1 MQRSAVR
8 TLPRATVALL
18 RVRALAVLFATLI
31 MALFATAAMA
41 QSQGDIRT
49 RLDQVRAELMRIDE
63 GVNREGADERLLRG
77 LRGQLEPLVER
88 LNEIIASETPRLE
101 GVRSRLEQLGPRP
114 DPAKNQTESADVTR
128 ERGEQ
133 EKLQGEIDEVIRL
146 ARSLLVQADQLSAAI
161 GDKRRALLTRALM
174 ERTQSIVSPWLWAD
188 VIRIL
193 PLELRA
199 FRTIL
204 VDWLDLIVVR
214 MDGNRGLILAA
225 ALAFIVLLAFPVRRF
240 ALRFEGRDPD
250 VTDPP
255 RLSRALAALRVT
267 LIWAL
272 VPFVICAGL
281 FELLALLDMIPG
293 RAEAILRT
301 ALYGTAVVAFAH
313 GLADG
318 LLAPE
323 DPHWRLYQMDDNTA
337 RRLTALASTFP
348 TIMVIGKTVEA
359 INQAI
364 VAALPI
370 TIATKG
376 LFAVLAALAI
386 IRTMQKLR
394 ANAEALS
401 QEESSLGPVTPQG
414 PGFGL
419 PLRLFAW
426 GGAVAILMSAATGY
440 IALAGFLSEQLL
452 WITSVTT
459 FLIVIIVLVDEVIGR
474 SLSADGALGRNVM
487 TQVGL
492 KRGSLQQISVLSTG
506 LLRVIALVAAVMLVL
521 APWGLDGGDFFGTLR
536 AAVFGFSMGG
546 VTISLSAILVAV
558 VLFMIG
564 FAATR
569 SVQRWLEKS
578 YLPHTGLDLGLRNSI
593 STILGYIGI
602 IIAAMLA
609 LSHLGLSMDKLTIVA
624 GALSVG
630 IGFGLQ
636 SIVNNFVSGLILL
649 WERPIRVGDWIDVG
663 AESGIV
669 KRINVRSTQIETFD
683 RASLIVP
690 NSEFISGRVKNWMHN
705 DRLGRIIIPLGIGYG
720 SDPDEVRA
728 ILLNAALNH
737 REVLSEPQPRVFFM
751 RMGESSLDFELR
763 CFTDVDSMLSVKSEL
778 LFTIFRSLREA
789 RIDIPVPQ
797 RPVEIVLAPGSGL
810 EVQKPAD
817 ELRPSPRPRVGHAK
831 EASAT

>member
-1 MQRSAVR
+1 MPCSTVRRLDAAGTLSQRWRGLVAA
-8 TLPRATVALL
+8 LAALL
-18 RVRALAVLFATLI
+18 LCLVAQVAV
-31 MALFATAAMA
+31 A

-49 RLDQVRAELMRIDE
+49 RLDQGRAELMRIDE
-63 GVNREGADERLLRG
+63 GVNRDGADEKTLRG

-128 ERGEQ
+128 ERAEQ

-161 GDKRRALLTRALM
+161 GDKRRALLARALM
-174 ERTQSIVSPWLWAD
+174 ERTQSIASPWLWAD
-188 VIRIL
+188 VMRVL

-199 FRTIL
+199 FRVIL
-204 VDWLDLIVVR
+204 VDWIDLMVTRI
-214 MDGNRGLILAA
+214 DGTRGLILAL
-225 ALAFIVLLAFPVRRF
+225 ALGLIVVLAFPVRRF
-240 ALRFEGRDPD
+240 ALRFEARDPA

-272 VPFVICAGL
+272 VPFLICAGL
-281 FELLALLDMIPG
+281 FELLSLLDLIPG
-293 RAEAILRT
+293 RAQAILRT

-323 DPHWRLYQMDDNTA
+323 DPKWRLYQMDDNTA

-348 TIMVIGKTVEA
+348 AIMVIGKTVEA

-364 VAALPI
+364 VAALPV

-394 ANAEALS
+394 ANAEAIN
-401 QEESSLGPVTPQG
+401 QEESSLGPVAPQG

-426 GGAVAILMSAATGY
+426 GGAIAILISAATGY

-506 LLRVIALVAAVMLVL
+506 LLRVIAMVAAVMLVL
-521 APWGLDGGDFFGTLR
+521 APWGLDGGDVFGTFR
-536 AAVFGFSMGG
+536 AAVFGFSIGG
-546 VTISLSAILVAV
+546 VTISLSAIVVAV

-564 FAATR
+564 FGATR
-569 SVQRWLEKS
+569 SIQRWLEKS

-609 LSHLGLSMDKLTIVA
+609 LSHLGFSMDKLTIVA

-663 AESGIV
+663 TESGIV

-751 RMGESSLDFELR
+751 RMAESSLDFELR

-797 RPVEIVLAPGSGL
+797 RPVEIVLAPNSGL
-810 EVQKPAD
+810 EVKKPDD
-817 ELRPSPRPRVGHAK
+817 ELRPAPRPRVGHAK